1 MSGSA
6 VARNY
11 ASTLLELA
19 GRDGSEERYGELI
32 AQVGSLY
39 REDSKLSRFLETPSV
54 PLGDKKRVLREA
66 FAGAP
71 EPFIRFLMVVIDRRR
86 QRALPGIADAYLK
99 RLDEIAGRVHA
110 SITLPFAPDAA
121 LTAKIVGA
129 LEARFEKKVVPE
141 FHEDPAIVGG
151 MIVRVDDE
159 LLDASIR
166 RQLERLKLEL
176 A

>member
-1 MSGSA
+1 MSTSA

-11 ASTLLELA
+11 ASTLFELA

-32 AQVGSLY
+32 AQVGRLY
-39 REDSKLSRFLETPSV
+39 REDSKFSRFLEAPSV
-54 PLGDKKRVLREA
+54 PLAEKKQVLREA
-66 FAGAP
+66 FVDAP
-71 EPFIRFLMVVIDRRR
+71 EPFIRFLLVVLDRRR
-86 QRALPGIADAYLK
+86 QRAFPGIADAYLE

-110 SITLPFAPDAA
+110 SITLPFAPDEA
-121 LTAKIVGA
+121 LTAQILGA
-129 LEARFEKKVVPE
+129 LEKRFGKKVVPE

-151 MIVRVDDE
+151 VIVRVGDE
-159 LLDASIR
+159 LLDASLR